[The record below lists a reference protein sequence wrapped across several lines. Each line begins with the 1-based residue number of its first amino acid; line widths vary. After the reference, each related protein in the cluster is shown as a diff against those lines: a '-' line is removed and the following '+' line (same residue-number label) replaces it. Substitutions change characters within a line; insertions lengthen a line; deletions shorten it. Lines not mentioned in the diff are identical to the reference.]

1 MKRTNPC
8 LSLIMKFAPKLE
20 ITSLLN
26 SLKLNCISVK
36 SVSNSQRIKKE
47 QNLGEYLHGIIN
59 LIGEDLGIFSG

>member
-1 MKRTNPC
+1 
-8 LSLIMKFAPKLE
+8 
-20 ITSLLN
+20 LN

-59 LIGEDLGIFSG
+59 LICEDLGIFSG